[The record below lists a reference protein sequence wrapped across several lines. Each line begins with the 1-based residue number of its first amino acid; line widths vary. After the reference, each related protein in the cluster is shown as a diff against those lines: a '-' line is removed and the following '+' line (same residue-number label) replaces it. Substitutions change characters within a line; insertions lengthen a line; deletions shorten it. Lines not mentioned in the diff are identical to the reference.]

1 MISASATAKKETQEN
16 VSNAREQ
23 AMKVAVKIK
32 WINCTICN
40 DTGFNSHAVVR
51 LNGED
56 FYAYCSCEWG
66 NDNED

>member
-1 MISASATAKKETQEN
+1 M
-16 VSNAREQ
+16 SNAREQ